1 MGASVTWSEIIWSL
15 DDGDAQA
22 LLTFLSEAL
31 ENLYFEPE
39 SELEQRLKRWVA
51 ELQELRT
58 QRARYDALLQPSM
71 EVLLT

>member
-1 MGASVTWSEIIWSL
+1 MAEIIWRL
-15 DDGDAQA
+15 DQADAEEFVQ
-22 LLTFLSEAL
+22 FLSEAL

-39 SELEQRLKRWVA
+39 SELEQRLMRWVN
-51 ELQELRT
+51 ELTELCT

>member
-1 MGASVTWSEIIWSL
+1 MSEIVWRL
-15 DDGDAQA
+15 DQADAEEFIQ
-22 LLTFLSEAL
+22 FLSEAL

-39 SELEQRLKRWVA
+39 SELEQRLMRWVN
-51 ELQELRT
+51 ELTELCT

>member
-1 MGASVTWSEIIWSL
+1 MSEIVWRL
-15 DDGDAQA
+15 DQA
-22 LLTFLSEAL
+22 EAEEFVQFLSEAL

-39 SELEQRLKRWVA
+39 SELEERLMRWVN
-51 ELQELRT
+51 ELTQLCT

>member
-1 MGASVTWSEIIWSL
+1 MSEIIWRLEVSE
-15 DDGDAQA
+15 AEEFVQ
-22 LLTFLSEAL
+22 FLSEAL

-39 SELEQRLKRWVA
+39 SELEERLMRWLA

>member
-1 MGASVTWSEIIWSL
+1 VSEIVWRL
-15 DDGDAQA
+15 DQADAEEFIQ
-22 LLTFLSEAL
+22 FLSEAL

-39 SELEQRLKRWVA
+39 SELEQRLMRWVN
-51 ELQELRT
+51 ELTELCT